1 MGYHLDITRFS
12 TQIFEEFKT
21 NLQQIEDNLYNLS
34 YKLRL
39 CKNKKRSPIL
49 FTNPHTSPT
58 HLKRLVGI
66 EKPLPL
72 ENQSPSRR
80 NLFSFS
86 VPLRYKYS
94 TLSSLRTEGH
104 LFKMQTS
111 GGHPYQKGEK
121 GGKRL
126 FVS

>member
-1 MGYHLDITRFS
+1 M
-12 TQIFEEFKT
+12 QE
-21 NLQQIEDNLYNLS
+21 Q
-34 YKLRL
+34 
-39 CKNKKRSPIL
+39 KRSPIL
-49 FTNPHTSPT
+49 FTNPQTSPT

-72 ENQSPSRR
+72 GNQSPSRW

-86 VPLRYKYS
+86 VSLRYKYS
-94 TLSSLRTEGH
+94 TLSSLRTKGH

-121 GGKRL
+121 REKRL
-126 FVS
+126 FIS